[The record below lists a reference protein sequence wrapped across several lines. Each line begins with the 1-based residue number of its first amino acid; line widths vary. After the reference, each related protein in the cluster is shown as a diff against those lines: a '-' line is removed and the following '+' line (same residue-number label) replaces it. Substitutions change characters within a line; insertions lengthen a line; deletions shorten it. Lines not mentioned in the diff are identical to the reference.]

1 MRPDTYRKHIFFYK
15 MCNDRS
21 YRTYSRIYSQDIIT
35 NLMNLIQKGHRHTHR
50 GIIGVESAIVLIAFV
65 IVAAALAFVVLN
77 MGFST
82 TQKAKTAIIAAVEEA
97 GSSLE
102 VAGKITAVSSPSQ
115 NRLNAT
121 VIPIKIV
128 SGGASSNLDGNFTSI
143 KVITDNIEYDNIFA
157 NGTLHLGT
165 YVNASAA
172 WDAAAS
178 APYNWITPAQHP
190 YKGNQNV
197 RQTVAIIY
205 WTVNQNNNPI
215 LESGEHA
222 VLSVAFARDDRPTSL
237 EHMAF
242 EISPPKGSPM
252 TVDRTVPNL
261 TTEIVDLG

>member
-1 MRPDTYRKHIFFYK
+1 
-15 MCNDRS
+15 
-21 YRTYSRIYSQDIIT
+21 
-35 NLMNLIQKGHRHTHR
+35 MNLIQKGHRHTHR
-50 GIIGVESAIVLIAFV
+50 GIIGIESAIVLIAFV

-102 VAGKITAVSSPSQ
+102 VAGKITAVGNPLQ
-115 NRLNAT
+115 NVLNAT

-143 KVITDNIEYDNIFA
+143 KIITDNIEYDNIFA

-165 YVNASAA
+165 YVNASEA
-172 WDAAAS
+172 WDAAAA

-190 YKGNQNV
+190 YKGTENV

-222 VLSVAFARDDRPTSL
+222 VLTVAFARDDRPASL
-237 EHMAF
+237 EHVAW
-242 EISPPKGSPM
+242 EISTPKGAPL
-252 TVDRTVPNL
+252 TVDRTIPNI
-261 TTEIVDLG
+261 TNDIVDLG